1 MTGDDVRAVTFG
13 RPGFGKRGYAPA
25 EVDDFLDRAA
35 AELDAR
41 AAGRPGSMGPED
53 VRQVVFRKPP
63 VGKRGY
69 AEDQV
74 DDFLDRLEAA
84 LGGAAGPGP
93 GIELNGRPLDR

>member
-53 VRQVVFRKPP
+53 VRQVVFRKPRSASAATP
-63 VGKRGY
+63 RTRSTTSSTGWRPPSAARPAPARGSS
-69 AEDQV
+69 
-74 DDFLDRLEAA
+74 
-84 LGGAAGPGP
+84 
-93 GIELNGRPLDR
+93 